1 MKRVLTFLAVML
13 LPLSLMAMTPIS
25 DANMSKVTGQAG
37 VSINFDFTVDLN
49 FDKLGW
55 GDSDSLDGAAMST
68 YAGYGTY
75 STVPTFASLATLE
88 VMGTLT
94 AAQSYDGG
102 WIGISDL
109 KIAKAH
115 VWPRSDYTMEASA
128 AAVADGGWTDLQ
140 FLTIDVLTLS
150 NATLALQ
157 GMDTTDVTET
167 PFGANQ
173 GAVGGLT
180 MVKIGV
186 PTLTITMDSMAGDVV
201 LGTNTT
207 DTIGGVVGGSYYNGP
222 AGAVVDNSGY
232 KVIQKPS
239 FNQLMGKF
247 YVGGLNMAT
256 GTNGAILISAHG
268 NQSETNT
275 YSDGTSEI
283 LYGSGVTINLSNV
296 KIDYMIANQAAWGDI
311 DGALDYSAIDSTYMT
326 TGLEQDGWV
335 GLLDLAIEKVVV
347 NGKMAIDVGTVING
361 TDTNNGL
368 AWMDLLPYMNDIYT
382 ALGKDGD
389 SFVNIAFVDGFKVT
403 MDQMGAMVALGST
416 RDLDANQV
424 LGNIYVSGMDMTIL
438 NNQIA
443 GNKSF
448 IMIFAH

>member
-13 LPLSLMAMTPIS
+13 LPLSLMAMMPIS

-55 GDSDSLDGAAMST
+55 GDSDGFDLTGSDT
-68 YAGYGTY
+68 FAGFGTY
-75 STVPTFASLATLE
+75 SAEPALASLATYAALT
-88 VMGTLT
+88 TLD
-94 AAQSYDGG
+94 SGG
-102 WIGISDL
+102 WIGLADLSIS
-109 KIAKAH
+109 KAH

-128 AAVADGGWTDLQ
+128 AAAADGGWADLQ
-140 FLTIDVLTLS
+140 FLTIDVVTVS
-150 NATLALQ
+150 NALLTAQ
-157 GMDTTDVTET
+157 GIDIADASQT

-173 GAVGGLT
+173 AAVGGVT
-180 MVKIGV
+180 MVRIGV

-256 GTNGAILISAHG
+256 GTNGAVLISAHG
-268 NQSETNT
+268 GSSVTSAGETV
-275 YSDGTSEI
+275 
-283 LYGSGVTINLSNV
+283 YGSGVTINLSNV
-296 KIDYMIANQAAWGDI
+296 KIDYMIVNQAAWGDI
-311 DGALDYSAIDSTYMT
+311 EGATDYSAIDSAYYTA
-326 TGLEQDGWV
+326 GLQEEGWV

-347 NGKMAIDVGTVING
+347 NGKMAIDVGTVTAGADTANG
-361 TDTNNGL
+361 VT
-368 AWMDLLPYMNDIYT
+368 WMDLLPYMNDIYT
-382 ALGKDGD
+382 ALGKGD
-389 SFVNIAFVDGFKVT
+389 KSFVNIAFVENFNVT

-416 RDLDANQV
+416 HDLDATQV
-424 LGNIYVSGMDMTIL
+424 LGNIFVSGMDMTIY
-438 NNQIA
+438 NNQIS
-443 GNKSF
+443 GNHSF
-448 IMIFAH
+448 IQIFAH

>member
-1 MKRVLTFLAVML
+1 
-13 LPLSLMAMTPIS
+13 
-25 DANMSKVTGQAG
+25 
-37 VSINFDFTVDLN
+37 
-49 FDKLGW
+49 
-55 GDSDSLDGAAMST
+55 
-68 YAGYGTY
+68 
-75 STVPTFASLATLE
+75 
-88 VMGTLT
+88 
-94 AAQSYDGG
+94 
-102 WIGISDL
+102 
-109 KIAKAH
+109 
-115 VWPRSDYTMEASA
+115 MEASA

-207 DTIGGVVGGSYYNGP
+207 DTIGGVVGGSYSNGP
-222 AGAVVDNSGY
+222 AGAAVDNNGY
-232 KVIQKPS
+232 KVIQKPT

-247 YVGGLNMAT
+247 HVGGLNMAT

-382 ALGKDGD
+382 ALGKGD
-389 SFVNIAFVDGFKVT
+389 KSFVNIAFVDGFKVT